1 MIPFERGLIVS
12 CQAEEGDPFYAPEYV
27 ALFARAAEMGGA
39 VGIRAREANN
49 VRAIR
54 KAVALPLIG
63 LTKASFPDG
72 RVLITPTEADVTDLL
87 EAGVDMVAV
96 DATSRRRPNGKT
108 GDEFIAAIRHSFPSV
123 RILAD
128 VATVAEGIAAHRA
141 GATAVAT
148 TLSGYT
154 PETENRCG
162 DGPDWDLLA
171 SLVQAVDAPVILE
184 GSVASPSDARRAMDL
199 GAYAVV
205 VGTAITRPRLIVANY
220 VSALR

>member
-39 VGIRAREANN
+39 VGIRATEANN
-49 VRAIR
+49 VGAIR

-63 LTKASFPDG
+63 LTKSSFPDG
-72 RVLITPTEADVTDLL
+72 RVLITPTEADVTKLL
-87 EAGVDMVAV
+87 EAGADMVAV
-96 DATSRRRPNGKT
+96 DATNRRRPNGKT
-108 GDEFIAAIRHSFPSV
+108 GAEFIAAIRHTFPSV

-128 VATVAEGIAAHRA
+128 VATVAEGIAAHQA

-154 PETENRCG
+154 PETESRCG
-162 DGPDWDLLA
+162 DGPDWNLLA

-184 GSVASPSDARRAMDL
+184 GRVSSPSDARRAMDL

-220 VSALR
+220 VTALR